1 MKEHI
6 NQLKTAR
13 HAYTPKHLLSPSTI
27 EKLVKELTSGSIT
40 SRAGLDNIDVEK
52 GTDNFN
58 QMREIINTLAPFA
71 RDDSAKERILKKI
84 DTCETYHKVDFERHL
99 QQNDNKHICMC
110 MHCGFYD
117 EDNDPIQCNSNH
129 KQFPCQDCQDSF
141 TIFDDLLD
149 FHIKARTFIE
159 SSNLCEKNPEIYD
172 DILQWETM
180 IKNSERDLI
189 DYRAHLA
196 QKVSEHEFDKKEY
209 ADFENDESI
218 VVMDYKMKVLACS
231 YREKQLDWYSKRGI
245 SVLGV
250 EIHLLIDGKREV
262 LYHFFI
268 SDDTNQDAEAVLCA
282 KHYLYSEV
290 LPKYNVKRVKF
301 RSDGAGCFS
310 SNDAKA
316 AMKLWDDLAKAGVE
330 SGKDVAYET
339 AYKVMVAGCG
349 KTALDG
355 KYKFQITRLM

>member
-1 MKEHI
+1 MSEHVNDI
-6 NQLKTAR
+6 KTKR

-58 QMREIINTLAPFA
+58 QMRELVSTLAPFV
-71 RDDSAKERILKKI
+71 RDDLAKDSILEKI
-84 DTCETYHKVDFERHL
+84 DACETYHKVNFERHL
-99 QQNDNKHICMC
+99 EQNNNKHICMC
-110 MHCGFYD
+110 LHCGFYD
-117 EDNDPIQCNSNH
+117 EVHDQIQFNGNH
-129 KQFPCQDCQDSF
+129 KTIPCKDCQDSF
-141 TIFDDLLD
+141 TIFDDLLE
-149 FHIKARTFIE
+149 FHKNASAFIE
-159 SSNLCEKNPEIYD
+159 NSSLCNEKPEMYD
-172 DILQWETM
+172 DMLQWESM
-180 IKNSERDLI
+180 IEICQRNLI

-196 QKVSEHEFDKKEY
+196 QKVSEHGFDKKEY
-209 ADFENDESI
+209 AALDEDEA
-218 VVMDYKMKVLACS
+218 VVVIDYKMKVLPRS
-231 YREKQLDWYSKRGI
+231 YREKQLDWFSKRGM

-250 EIHLLIDGKREV
+250 EIHLMIDGKREV

-268 SDDTNQDAEAVLCA
+268 SDDANQDAEAVLCA
-282 KHYLYSEV
+282 KHYLYSEI
-290 LPKYNVKRVKF
+290 LPRYNVKKVKF

-316 AMKLWDDLAKAGVE
+316 AMKLWDDLAKAATE
-330 SGKDVAYET
+330 NGKVSSYET

-355 KYKFQITRLM
+355 KYKITSD